1 MKHNVKIALWAVTGI
16 VLPILSQ
23 AQDDSGGLTD
33 ELYSLHG
40 VLDGLYNQ
48 MIPLCSQLIGV
59 GQLIAGFAALWYIAA
74 RIWRHLA
81 SAEPIDFYP
90 LFRPFAI
97 GFAIMVFP
105 SVIDM
110 INGVMQ
116 PTVVATSAM
125 VTNSD
130 EAVAF
135 LLKQKEE
142 AVKQSYLYQMYV
154 GESGEGD
161 RDKWYEYTHP
171 GKDVSDEGT
180 FESIGDDIKFAMA
193 KATYNFRNSIKE
205 WMSEILQVLYAAASL
220 CINTIRTFNL
230 IILAIL
236 GPLVFGFSVFDG
248 FHHTL
253 RHWLARY
260 INVFLWLP
268 VANIFGSVMGKI
280 QENMLKIDI
289 AQVNTWGETYF
300 SNTDMGYLIFMVI
313 GIIGYFSVPSIAN
326 YIMHVGGGGD
336 AIGSKATALTMGA
349 AGGAIS
355 GGTSVIANGMNRL
368 NQGEQMLMNSSG
380 SLRDGYNTPSSGT
393 GMYHHAGRAFG
404 KLQGYMRNKLSGDDK
419 ME

>member
-1 MKHNVKIALWAVTGI
+1 MKQYLKIALWAVMGM
-16 VLPILSQ
+16 VLPSLSQ
-23 AQDDSGGLTD
+23 AQDSEGSLVN

-48 MIPLCSQLIGV
+48 MIPLCSQLISV
-59 GQLIAGFAALWYIAA
+59 GQLIAGFAALWFIAA
-74 RIWRHLA
+74 RVWRHLA
-81 SAEPIDFYP
+81 NAEPVDFYP

-105 SVIDM
+105 SVISM

-135 LLKQKEE
+135 LLKQKED
-142 AVKQSYLYQMYV
+142 ALKQSYLYQMYI

-161 RDKWYEYTHP
+161 KAKWYEYTHP
-171 GKDVSDEGT
+171 GKDISDEGT

-193 KATYNFRNSIKE
+193 KATYNFRNSIKQ

-268 VANIFGSVMGKI
+268 VANIFGGIMGKI

-289 AQVNTWGETYF
+289 QQVNAWGETYF
-300 SNTDMGYLIFMVI
+300 SNTDMGYLIFMII
-313 GIIGYFSVPSIAN
+313 GIIGYFSVPSIAS
-326 YIMHVGGGGD
+326 YIMHVGGGD

-349 AGGAIS
+349 AGGAI
-355 GGTSVIANGMNRL
+355 GGSTTMLSNGMSRL
-368 NQGEQMLMNSSG
+368 NQGEQMLMNAAG
-380 SLRDGYNTPSSGT
+380 DLREGYNTPSNGS
-393 GMYHHAGRAFG
+393 GMYHHAGKAYG
-404 KLQGYMRNKLSGDDK
+404 KVQEYMRNKLSGDDK
-419 ME
+419 IE